1 MEQEVEQAFLKF
13 DLDRNGTLDVEEAAK
28 FLEDWFQKNSSSEL
42 AKEVQFD
49 DIDINGDGVISRE
62 ELKKFL
68 YDQRMI
74 QSELF

>member
-74 QSELF
+74 LSELF

>member
-28 FLEDWFQKNSSSEL
+28 FLEDWFQKNASSEL

-74 QSELF
+74 LSELF